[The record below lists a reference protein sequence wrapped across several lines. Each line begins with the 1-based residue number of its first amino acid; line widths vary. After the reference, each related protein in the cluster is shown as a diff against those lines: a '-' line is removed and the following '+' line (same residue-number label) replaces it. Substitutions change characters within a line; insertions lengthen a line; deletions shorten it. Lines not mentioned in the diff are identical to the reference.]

1 MEADTENLILDFLKK
16 QPMGATVTDIANKL
30 DMSRTTTVKYLEVMR
45 ATGLLDY
52 KEVGMAKLWF
62 VSTRLSYA
70 EHVLLERTRQ
80 VLKAVETPEKHLE
93 LLKRATQPHIETFK
107 TYPPEERKK
116 LAKMFREMADDVE
129 REKEKTKAAS
139 SS

>member
-1 MEADTENLILDFLKK
+1 MEVDTENLILDFLKK
-16 QPMGATVTDIANKL
+16 ESMGATVTDIASKL

-70 EHVLLERTRQ
+70 EHILIEKTRQ
-80 VLKAVETPEKHLE
+80 VLKAIETPEKHLE
-93 LLKRATQPHIETFK
+93 LIMRAIQPHIDTFK
-107 TYPPEERKK
+107 HYPIEERKK
-116 LAKMFREMADDVE
+116 LSILFRQMADEVE
-129 REKEKTKAAS
+129 SE
-139 SS
+139 

>member
-1 MEADTENLILDFLKK
+1 METDTEKLILDFLKK
-16 QPMGATVTDIANKL
+16 QSMGATVTDVAHKL

-70 EHVLLERTRQ
+70 EHILLEKTRQ
-80 VLKAVETPEKHLE
+80 ILKAVETPDKHLE
-93 LLKRATQPHIETFK
+93 LLQRATQPHIETFRH
-107 TYPPEERKK
+107 YPIEERRK
-116 LAKMFREMADDVE
+116 LAEMFREMADDL
-129 REKEKTKAAS
+129 EKE
-139 SS
+139 

>member
-1 MEADTENLILDFLKK
+1 METDTETLILDFLKK

-62 VSTRLSYA
+62 PSTRFSYA
-70 EHVLLERTRQ
+70 ERVLLEKTRQ

-93 LLKRATQPHIETFK
+93 LIKRAIQPHIETFK
-107 TYPPEERKK
+107 NYSVEERGK
-116 LAKMFREMADDVE
+116 LADLFREMAQDL
-129 REKEKTKAAS
+129 EKD
-139 SS
+139 

>member
-1 MEADTENLILDFLKK
+1 METDTEKLILDFLKK

-30 DMSRTTTVKYLEVMR
+30 NMSRTTTVKYLEVMR

-70 EHVLLERTRQ
+70 EHILLEKTRQ
-80 VLKAVETPEKHLE
+80 VIKAIETPEKHLE
-93 LLKRATQPHIETFK
+93 LIRRAIEPHLETFRL
-107 TYPPEERKK
+107 YPAEERQK
-116 LAKMFREMADDVE
+116 LARLFRDMAHE
-129 REKEKTKAAS
+129 LEEE
-139 SS
+139 

>member
-1 MEADTENLILDFLKK
+1 MLMETDTEKLILDFLKK
-16 QPMGATVTDIANKL
+16 QPMGATVTDIANRL
-30 DMSRTTTVKYLEVMR
+30 NMSRTTTVKYLEVMR

-80 VLKAVETPEKHLE
+80 VIKAIETPEKHLE
-93 LLKRATQPHIETFK
+93 LIRRATEPHLKTFR
-107 TYPPEERKK
+107 TYPAEERKK
-116 LAKMFREMADDVE
+116 LAHLFREMADELEVE
-129 REKEKTKAAS
+129 
-139 SS
+139 

>member
-1 MEADTENLILDFLKK
+1 MLMETDTENLILDFLKK
-16 QPMGATVTDIANKL
+16 QSMGATVTDIASKL
-30 DMSRTTTVKYLEVMR
+30 NMSRTTTVKYLEVMR

-70 EHVLLERTRQ
+70 EHVLLEKTKQ

-93 LLKRATQPHIETFK
+93 LLRRATQPHVETFRH
-107 TYPPEERKK
+107 YPPEERHK
-116 LAKMFREMADDVE
+116 LAQFFREMADE
-129 REKEKTKAAS
+129 MEKD
-139 SS
+139 

>member
-1 MEADTENLILDFLKK
+1 METDTENLILDFLKK

-70 EHVLLERTRQ
+70 EHILLEKTKQ

-93 LLKRATQPHIETFK
+93 LIRRATQPHIETFRH
-107 TYPPEERKK
+107 YPEEERKK
-116 LAKMFREMADDVE
+116 LAEMFKEMADEVE
-129 REKEKTKAAS
+129 KD
-139 SS
+139 

>member
-1 MEADTENLILDFLKK
+1 METDTEKLILDFLKK

-30 DMSRTTTVKYLEVMR
+30 NMSRTTTVKYLEVMR

-70 EHVLLERTRQ
+70 EHILLEKTRQ
-80 VLKAVETPEKHLE
+80 VLRAVETPEKHLD
-93 LLKRATQPHIETFK
+93 LIKRATEPHIETFR
-107 TYPPEERKK
+107 TYPLAERKK
-116 LAKMFREMADDVE
+116 LAALFRDIAASL
-129 REKEKTKAAS
+129 EKE
-139 SS
+139 

>member
-1 MEADTENLILDFLKK
+1 METDTEKLILEFLKK
-16 QPMGATVTDIANKL
+16 QSMGATVTDIANKL

-70 EHVLLERTRQ
+70 EHVLIEKTRQ
-80 VLKAVETPEKHLE
+80 VLKAIETPEKHLE
-93 LLKRATQPHIETFK
+93 LIMRAIQPHIDTFK
-107 TYPPEERKK
+107 HYSLEERKK
-116 LAKMFREMADDVE
+116 LATLFREMADE
-129 REKEKTKAAS
+129 MESE
-139 SS
+139 

>member
-1 MEADTENLILDFLKK
+1 METDTENLILDFLKK

-70 EHVLLERTRQ
+70 EHVLIEKTRQ
-80 VLKAVETPEKHLE
+80 VLKAIETPEKHLE
-93 LLKRATQPHIETFK
+93 LISRAIQPHIDTFK
-107 TYPPEERKK
+107 HYPLEDRKK
-116 LAKMFREMADDVE
+116 LSMIFRQMADDVE
-129 REKEKTKAAS
+129 S
-139 SS
+139 D

>member
-1 MEADTENLILDFLKK
+1 MLMETNTETLILDFLKK

-70 EHVLLERTRQ
+70 EHILLEKTRQ

-93 LLKRATQPHIETFK
+93 LIERATQPHIETFRH
-107 TYPPEERKK
+107 YSMENRQK
-116 LAKMFREMADDVE
+116 LAELFRSMADDVE
-129 REKEKTKAAS
+129 RE
-139 SS
+139 

>member
-1 MEADTENLILDFLKK
+1 LLMETDTEKLILDFLKK

-30 DMSRTTTVKYLEVMR
+30 NMSRTTTVKYLEVMR

-70 EHVLLERTRQ
+70 EHVLLEKTRQ
-80 VLKAVETPEKHLE
+80 VIKAIETPEKHLE
-93 LLKRATQPHIETFK
+93 LIRRATEPHLKTFRM
-107 TYPPEERKK
+107 YPADERQK
-116 LAKMFREMADDVE
+116 LARLFRDMADE
-129 REKEKTKAAS
+129 LEEE
-139 SS
+139 

>member
-1 MEADTENLILDFLKK
+1 MLMETDTENLILDFLKK
-16 QPMGATVTDIANKL
+16 QPMGATVTDIAHKL

-70 EHVLLERTRQ
+70 EHVLLEKTRQ

-93 LLKRATQPHIETFK
+93 LLRRATQPHIETFK
-107 TYPPEERKK
+107 HYSPEDRLK
-116 LAKMFREMADDVE
+116 LAQMFRDMASE
-129 REKEKTKAAS
+129 LETE
-139 SS
+139 

>member
-1 MEADTENLILDFLKK
+1 METDTEKLILDFLKK
-16 QPMGATVTDIANKL
+16 QPMGATVTDIAHKL

-93 LLKRATQPHIETFK
+93 LLKRATQPHIETFR
-107 TYPPEERKK
+107 TYPMDERRK
-116 LAKMFREMADDVE
+116 LAEMFKEMAEDVV
-129 REKEKTKAAS
+129 KE
-139 SS
+139 

>member
-1 MEADTENLILDFLKK
+1 METDTENLILDFLKK

-70 EHVLLERTRQ
+70 EHILLEKTRQ
-80 VLKAVETPEKHLE
+80 VLKAVETPDKHLE
-93 LLKRATQPHIETFK
+93 LIRRATQPHIETFRH
-107 TYPPEERKK
+107 YPPEDKRK
-116 LAKMFREMADDVE
+116 LAEMFREMADEVE
-129 REKEKTKAAS
+129 KD
-139 SS
+139 

>member
-1 MEADTENLILDFLKK
+1 METDTEKLILDFLKK
-16 QPMGATVTDIANKL
+16 QPMGATVTDIANRL
-30 DMSRTTTVKYLEVMR
+30 NMSRTTTVKYLEVMR

-80 VLKAVETPEKHLE
+80 VIKAIETPEKHLE
-93 LLKRATQPHIETFK
+93 LIRRATEPHLKTFR
-107 TYPPEERKK
+107 TYPAEERKK
-116 LAKMFREMADDVE
+116 LAHLFREMADELEVE
-129 REKEKTKAAS
+129 
-139 SS
+139 

>member
-1 MEADTENLILDFLKK
+1 MLMETDTEKLILDFLKK

-30 DMSRTTTVKYLEVMR
+30 NMSRTTTVKYLEVMR

-70 EHVLLERTRQ
+70 EHILLEKTRQ
-80 VLKAVETPEKHLE
+80 VIKAIETPEKHLE
-93 LLKRATQPHIETFK
+93 LIRRATEPHLKTFRL
-107 TYPPEERKK
+107 YPAEERQK
-116 LAKMFREMADDVE
+116 LARLFRDMANE
-129 REKEKTKAAS
+129 LEEE
-139 SS
+139 

>member
-1 MEADTENLILDFLKK
+1 MLLMETDTENLILDFLKK

-30 DMSRTTTVKYLEVMR
+30 NMSRTTTVKYLEVMR

-70 EHVLLERTRQ
+70 EHVLLEKTKQ

-93 LLKRATQPHIETFK
+93 LLKRATEPHIKTFL
-107 TYPPEERKK
+107 TYPPEERAK
-116 LAKMFREMADDVE
+116 LAEMFREMAEEVE
-129 REKEKTKAAS
+129 KG
-139 SS
+139 